1 MLSQGEAAVVSWYE
15 AARRGAARARVRKD
29 KRESLPWKYSA
40 QCSVHA
46 RALTTHVQ
54 EEQKKRCKRTFMVCP
69 ITPYF
74 HSDALLIN
82 SNFVKIKTIARYLSK
97 FTLYMKIRI

>member
-46 RALTTHVQ
+46 RAHTTHVQ
-54 EEQKKRCKRTFMVCP
+54 EEQKKV
-69 ITPYF
+69 
-74 HSDALLIN
+74 
-82 SNFVKIKTIARYLSK
+82 
-97 FTLYMKIRI
+97 